1 MIRVNGLSKTFGIG
15 QAATRALKQINME
28 IRAGETVSI
37 TGPSGCGK
45 STLLHVLAGIERMDQ
60 GEVWIKETAVHK
72 LDEDNLSQLR
82 LNKMG
87 FIFQSYHLVPVLK
100 AWENAA
106 LPLIAKGMNRKE
118 AYEKA
123 VETLKLVGLAERAE
137 RYPSE
142 LSGGQNQRVAI
153 ARAIIGK
160 PDIIWADEPTG
171 ALDSET
177 ADQIIGLLEMLNRH
191 YGTTLVIVTHDSHIA
206 DRMNRTIRMQNGRI
220 IHDGGVSL

>member
-72 LDEDNLSQLR
+72 LHEDELSQLR
-82 LNKMG
+82 LNRMG
-87 FIFQSYHLVPVLK
+87 FIFQSYHLVPVLR

-118 AYEKA
+118 AYEMA

-171 ALDSET
+171 ALW
-177 ADQIIGLLEMLNRH
+177 
-191 YGTTLVIVTHDSHIA
+191 
-206 DRMNRTIRMQNGRI
+206 IRKQPI
-220 IHDGGVSL
+220 KSSVCSKC

>member
-1 MIRVNGLSKTFGIG
+1 MIRVNELSKTFGVG
-15 QAATRALKQINME
+15 QAATKALKQINMV
-28 IRAGETVSI
+28 IQTGETVSI

-45 STLLHVLAGIERMDQ
+45 STLLHILAGIERMDQ
-60 GEVWIKETAVHK
+60 GEVWLKETAIHK
-72 LDEDNLSQLR
+72 LDEDQLSQLR
-82 LNKMG
+82 LQKMG
-87 FIFQSYHLVPVLK
+87 FIFQSYHLVPVLR

-118 AYEKA
+118 ACEIA
-123 VETLKLVGLAERAE
+123 VEALKMVGLAERAE

-160 PDIIWADEPTG
+160 PEIIWADEPTG

-206 DRMNRTIRMQNGRI
+206 GRMNRSIRMQNGRI
-220 IHDGGVSL
+220 IHDGGVS

>member
-1 MIRVNGLSKTFGIG
+1 MIRVNGLSKTFGVG

-60 GEVWIKETAVHK
+60 GEVWINETAVHK

-82 LNKMG
+82 LHKMG
-87 FIFQSYHLVPVLK
+87 FIFQSYHLVPVLR

>member
-15 QAATRALKQINME
+15 QAATRALKQINMV
-28 IRAGETVSI
+28 IQAGETVSI

-60 GEVWIKETAVHK
+60 GEVWISETAVHK

-87 FIFQSYHLVPVLK
+87 FIFQSYHLVPVLN

-118 AYEKA
+118 ANEKA
-123 VETLKLVGLAERAE
+123 VEALKLVGLAERAE

-220 IHDGGVSL
+220 IHDGGVSV

>member
-1 MIRVNGLSKTFGIG
+1 
-15 QAATRALKQINME
+15 ME

-37 TGPSGCGK
+37 TGPSGLVK
-45 STLLHVLAGIERMDQ
+45 SDFRMYWPGIERMDQ

-87 FIFQSYHLVPVLK
+87 FIFQSYHLVPVLR

-123 VETLKLVGLAERAE
+123 VETLKLVGLAERE